1 MIDVL
6 ERILI
11 YKREEVRER
20 RAAKPSAQ
28 LEAEARAQTPPRGFL
43 RTLQARAA
51 EHGIALVAE
60 VKKAS
65 PSRGLIRADFDPA
78 AIAAAYEEGGAACL
92 SVLTDGPSFQ
102 GDDSYLRQARNACAL
117 PCLRKDFTIDPYQI
131 TEARA
136 LGADAVLIIMAA
148 VNDTLAKELL
158 SAAEGYGL
166 DVLVEV
172 HNVGELDRAAA
183 LHARF
188 IGINNRSLRSFETS
202 LEVTE
207 ALAAFAP
214 KDAFLVSESG
224 IFTSEDVARVRRC
237 GARAVLVGESLMRQD
252 DVAEATR
259 ALLAPCG

>member
-1 MIDVL
+1 
-6 ERILI
+6 
-11 YKREEVRER
+11 
-20 RAAKPSAQ
+20 
-28 LEAEARAQTPPRGFL
+28 
-43 RTLQARAA
+43 
-51 EHGIALVAE
+51 AE

-102 GDDSYLRQARNACAL
+102 GDDSYLQMARAACSL

-131 TEARA
+131 AEARM
-136 LGADAVLIIMAA
+136 LGADAVLVILAA
-148 VNDTLAKELL
+148 VEDSVAGELMA
-158 SAAEGYGL
+158 SAESYGL
-166 DVLVEV
+166 DMLVEV
-172 HNVGELDRAAA
+172 HNVAELDRAAKLQA
-183 LHARF
+183 KF

-207 ALAAFAP
+207 TRAGFAP

-252 DVAEATR
+252 DVAAATR
-259 ALLAPCG
+259 TLLAPCG